1 MFRHLQSVIVSYW
14 CMQHNARVGG
24 HMNVPA
30 AEPQQ
35 FSSHTQD
42 HRSADGLYRRRDEP
56 LGQALLHKGALSCPA
71 QSSTGRRQCNSL
83 QAFSPWRR
91 PATSPPPFPTQHTK
105 KGGSRPNTK
114 GHQNTAKRKRIQKG
128 NFFLSEPVAFRR
140 VYGLE
145 SYSRTSGESN
155 HHR

>member
-91 PATSPPPFPTQHTK
+91 PATSPPPIPNSTHQKGRQSTQHKRTPKHRK
-105 KGGSRPNTK
+105 KKTNSERE
-114 GHQNTAKRKRIQKG
+114 
-128 NFFLSEPVAFRR
+128 FFFVRARCLSA
-140 VYGLE
+140 GLR
-145 SYSRTSGESN
+145 S
-155 HHR
+155 